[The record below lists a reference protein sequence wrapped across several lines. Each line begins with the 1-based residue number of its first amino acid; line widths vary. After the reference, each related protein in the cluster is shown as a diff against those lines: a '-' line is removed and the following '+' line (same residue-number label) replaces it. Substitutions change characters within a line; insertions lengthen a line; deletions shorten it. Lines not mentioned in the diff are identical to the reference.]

1 MSSVSPQLKSS
12 PSAAQLPALRTAFPR
27 LGILNDYVKVPYA
40 NGSSFASQ
48 FLYRE
53 FQRRGAEVMV
63 IGARDPSAGQS
74 DLPPSHV
81 CFSSAPLRNHPGVQI
96 PLPDADGLRKMAA
109 ANLSMMVAQTGSA
122 LLNAGLWLRRK
133 HGVPLV
139 CVNTIHLPSV
149 YEVMLPEV
157 LHKRAWAHRLMRGH
171 VIPWLERTTADIYNG
186 SDGLVVLSSGLKQ
199 YWRDRGVK
207 VPIWVIPRSVDPSVF
222 DRKVERDP
230 FPEWSKPGERLL
242 VVCRHTREKN
252 IARLLEIFARHIAPA
267 RPGAC
272 LALVGDGPDHDTF
285 KAQAEELGVLSRCV
299 FPGEVTLLDTPEWYR
314 AADLFVYTS
323 LSETYG
329 QVVSEALWSGLPVV
343 AFSDAKG
350 VSAQVSDAEDGFL
363 IEPDAPDANPAFGA
377 RVLQLLED
385 AEQRQAFSEAAQRRA
400 HLRSDPARCIAAYEA
415 AFAEAAVHLKNTF
428 HPATRSE
435 LRAPIV
441 RWASI
446 HSLLFLAGWL
456 RSPTIVNRHGRK
468 QPGWDLPS
476 GDARRLDGRPV
487 DGRAA
492 SPRRLTERT
501 S

>member
-12 PSAAQLPALRTAFPR
+12 PSAARVPVLRTAFPR

-53 FQRRGAEVMV
+53 FQRRGSEVTV
-63 IGARDPSAGQS
+63 IGARDPSAS
-74 DLPPSHV
+74 PADLPPSHV

-96 PLPDADGLRKMAA
+96 PLPDANGLRQMAA
-109 ANLSMMVAQTGSA
+109 ANLSVVVAQTGSA
-122 LLNAGLWLRRK
+122 LMNAGIWLRRK

-149 YEVMLPEV
+149 YEVMLPEA
-157 LHKRAWAHRLMRGH
+157 LHTKAWAHRAMRNR

-199 YWRDRGVK
+199 YWRDRGVT
-207 VPIWVIPRSVDPSVF
+207 VPIWVIPRSVDPLVF

-230 FPEWSKPGERLL
+230 FPEWSKPGERIL

-252 IARLLEIFARHIAPA
+252 VTRLLEIFARHIAPA

-285 KAQAEELGVLSRCV
+285 KAQAEALGVLSRCV

-343 AFSDAKG
+343 AFRDAKG
-350 VSAQVSDAEDGFL
+350 VSDQVSDGEDGFL
-363 IEPDAPDANPAFGA
+363 IEPDALGADEAFAA
-377 RVLQLLED
+377 RVLQLLAD
-385 AEQRQAFSEAAQRRA
+385 PEQRLVFSQAAKRRA

-415 AFAEAAVHLKNTF
+415 AFAEATLHLKSTQR
-428 HPATRSE
+428 PASGFE
-435 LRAPIV
+435 LRGPIV

-446 HSLLFLAGWL
+446 HGLLFLAGLL
-456 RSPTIVNRHGRK
+456 RSPTVVNRHGRK
-468 QPGWDLPS
+468 QPGWDLNS
-476 GDARRLDGRPV
+476 GETRRLDGRSA
-487 DGRAA
+487 DGR
-492 SPRRLTERT
+492 STPPRRLTERT